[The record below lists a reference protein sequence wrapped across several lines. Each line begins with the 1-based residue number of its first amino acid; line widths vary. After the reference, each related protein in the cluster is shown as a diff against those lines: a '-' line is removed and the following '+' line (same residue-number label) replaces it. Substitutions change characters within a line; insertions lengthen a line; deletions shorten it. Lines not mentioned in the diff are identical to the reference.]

1 MESILIPE
9 GETLT
14 LDAEDR
20 LTVNQVTAPG
30 LIDGYGTLIT
40 DCDLLTGNIAPTVII
55 YCSRAWQAFDAFA
68 VSATAIQVL
77 LPTHTVKLGLRRAA
91 KGTGDWVTVAAGAE
105 PGSVILD
112 RSVVPNRVYEYQW
125 APAGTEEWSESNEAW
140 TTVSYE
146 RIRILSGWLGTDSAG
161 YRIVQAPAAEEYR
174 VVQADPR
181 TESDADEYKIIKA
194 APAAQV
200 HDVTQAPPRLEW
212 IKTQEER
219 MTIRRDQT
227 PTFVARI
234 SRPDGSIIAPTEIES
249 ISYTVFKTVYD
260 AVGVMRRPVAGH
272 TDIDVPLTALL
283 EFPVADIF
291 WDGIQTGEGL
301 IDPSETVRGIRF
313 VVTESETAGEF
324 DVSVYLNGQRI
335 GSETTDDGGIGAN
348 LGAVSSLGVHVQFNG
363 ERTIALYP
371 GVYEMTG
378 GDEETAASANCNGEL
393 LATAGAP
400 GDWANSVVVTDSAR
414 VRGYNFK
421 HSPNTRELSAFAES
435 GTFEIQ
441 YRLLP
446 FTGNPIVIA
455 WTVEVL

>member
-1 MESILIPE
+1 MESILIPD

-14 LDAEDR
+14 LDAGDT
-20 LTVNQVTAPG
+20 LTVNRTAAPG
-30 LIDGYGTLIT
+30 LIDGHGTLIT

-55 YCSRAWQAFDAFA
+55 YCSRAWQKFDAFA
-68 VSATAIQVL
+68 VSATAIQIL
-77 LPTHTVKLGLRRAA
+77 LPTHTVRLDLRRNS

-125 APAGTEEWSESNEAW
+125 APAGTEEWSEPNEAW

-174 VVQADPR
+174 VVQAGPQ
-181 TESDADEYKIIKA
+181 TGPTVDEYRILKA
-194 APAAQV
+194 APRTRIDNV
-200 HDVTQAPPRLEW
+200 IQAPPRLDW

-227 PTFVARI
+227 PTFAARI

-249 ISYTVFKTVYD
+249 ITYSVSKTVYD
-260 AVGVMRRPVAGH
+260 AVGVMRRPVEGH
-272 TDIDVPLTALL
+272 TGIDVPLTALL

-301 IDPSETVRGIRF
+301 LDPSETVRGIRV
-313 VVTESETAGEF
+313 VVTEAGTAGEF
-324 DVSVYLNGQRI
+324 DVSVYLNGERI
-335 GSETTDDGGIGAN
+335 GTETTGDGGIGAN
-348 LGAVSSLGVHVQFNG
+348 LGAVSRLGAQVLFNS

-378 GDEETAASANCNGEL
+378 GDDETAASADCNGEL

-400 GDWANSVVVTDSAR
+400 GDWANSVVVNDTAQI
-414 VRGYNFK
+414 RGYNFK

-435 GTFEIQ
+435 GTYEIQ